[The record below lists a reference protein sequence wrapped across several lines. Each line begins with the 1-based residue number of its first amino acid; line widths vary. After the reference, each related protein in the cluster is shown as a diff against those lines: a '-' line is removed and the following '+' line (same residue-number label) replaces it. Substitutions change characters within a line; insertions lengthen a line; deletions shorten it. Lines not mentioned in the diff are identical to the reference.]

1 VTLALARRGVSTVLL
16 EAEPEPGLCASGTN
30 SGILHTAFDSAPGD
44 IETEL
49 ILAAAAQRD
58 AVIEALGIPVLRCGA
73 VMRPHDESQRDAI
86 LALVANAHR
95 NRVAVRQRGDGGLDI
110 PTEAVTDP
118 VVYTLALARAA
129 QRLGAHLRTGARVD
143 AVERTGVAMT
153 VHTADGSA
161 ISCRLVVNCAGL
173 EADAV
178 ARMVGDD
185 SFEIYPRKGEFMV
198 FEPPRSD
205 PLQRIVLPIPTER
218 TKGVLVFPTTDG
230 KVIAGPTAFDQED
243 KRDWSVRPQASEEIL
258 PKATAMYPALRDAE
272 LIAVYAGLRPAGRG
286 VNYVVG
292 PSRSCAALVN
302 VAAIRS
308 TGLTASL
315 GIGTRVAEIVGSL
328 GTKLGPE
335 RELQPA
341 PPPATD
347 GPWWRRT
354 LDFQAAA

>member
-1 VTLALARRGVSTVLL
+1 L
-16 EAEPEPGLCASGTN
+16 
-30 SGILHTAFDSAPGD
+30 
-44 IETEL
+44 
-49 ILAAAAQRD
+49 
-58 AVIEALGIPVLRCGA
+58 
-73 VMRPHDESQRDAI
+73 
-86 LALVANAHR
+86 
-95 NRVAVRQRGDGGLDI
+95 
-110 PTEAVTDP
+110 
-118 VVYTLALARAA
+118 
-129 QRLGAHLRTGARVD
+129 
-143 AVERTGVAMT
+143 
-153 VHTADGSA
+153 
-161 ISCRLVVNCAGL
+161 
-173 EADAV
+173 
-178 ARMVGDD
+178 
-185 SFEIYPRKGEFMV
+185 
-198 FEPPRSD
+198 
-205 PLQRIVLPIPTER
+205 LPIPTER

-230 KVIAGPTAFDQED
+230 KVIAGPTAVDQED

-272 LIAVYAGLRPAGRG
+272 PIAAYAGLRPAGRG
-286 VNYVVG
+286 VNYVIG

>member
-185 SFEIYPRKGEFMV
+185 
-198 FEPPRSD
+198 
-205 PLQRIVLPIPTER
+205 
-218 TKGVLVFPTTDG
+218 
-230 KVIAGPTAFDQED
+230 
-243 KRDWSVRPQASEEIL
+243 
-258 PKATAMYPALRDAE
+258 
-272 LIAVYAGLRPAGRG
+272 
-286 VNYVVG
+286 
-292 PSRSCAALVN
+292 
-302 VAAIRS
+302 
-308 TGLTASL
+308 
-315 GIGTRVAEIVGSL
+315 
-328 GTKLGPE
+328 
-335 RELQPA
+335 
-341 PPPATD
+341 
-347 GPWWRRT
+347 
-354 LDFQAAA
+354 